1 MLWNGPVSSLFDG
14 ATFLVMY
21 FVFCPAATGGRLFSA
36 QLAPDA
42 QDAFIAL
49 FQTGWFVASMWTQT
63 LVIHM
68 IRTARLPFVQSRA
81 SAPVTVLTLAGIAAA
96 TALPFTPL
104 APALGLTALPLGYFA
119 ALAGIV
125 AGYILLAS
133 LAKTAYLRRFHT
145 WL

>member
-1 MLWNGPVSSLFDG
+1 M
-14 ATFLVMY
+14 
-21 FVFCPAATGGRLFSA
+21 
-36 QLAPDA
+36 
-42 QDAFIAL
+42 
-49 FQTGWFVASMWTQT
+49 
-63 LVIHM
+63 
-68 IRTARLPFVQSRA
+68 
-81 SAPVTVLTLAGIAAA
+81 A

>member
-1 MLWNGPVSSLFDG
+1 
-14 ATFLVMY
+14 
-21 FVFCPAATGGRLFSA
+21 
-36 QLAPDA
+36 
-42 QDAFIAL
+42 
-49 FQTGWFVASMWTQT
+49 
-63 LVIHM
+63 M

-81 SAPVTVLTLAGIAAA
+81 SAPVTALTLAGIAAA

-133 LAKTAYLRRFHT
+133 LAKTAYLHRFHT